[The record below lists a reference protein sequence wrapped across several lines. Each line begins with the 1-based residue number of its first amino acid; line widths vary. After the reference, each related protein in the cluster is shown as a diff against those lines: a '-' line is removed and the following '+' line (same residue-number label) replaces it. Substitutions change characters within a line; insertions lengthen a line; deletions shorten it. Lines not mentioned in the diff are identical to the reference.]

1 MNASRADTGDIKK
14 WSEHEV
20 FAVDCRIV
28 SWSQYKQPRLGQQQL
43 DGITFAVLFSLS
55 LIRGQGWGGNCSDNN
70 SRNEPLSN
78 CFRQSVTRGATQTF
92 LGRNFRRDKN
102 FFFFFFPN
110 RQVSFPFFWTVYPRA
125 VTTRPLPSKKEK
137 KDDRCVRIINLP
149 LFLLPLSWYHQK
161 RKRLNK
167 DVQSW
172 QMPGP
177 ERECVCVCAYV
188 ELLLLLF
195 KALNKGGE
203 FLTSDGTIGKR
214 NRMPGQF

>member
-102 FFFFFFPN
+102 FFFFFFFPN
-110 RQVSFPFFWTVYPRA
+110 RQVSFPFVWTVYPRA

-137 KDDRCVRIINLP
+137 RRP
-149 LFLLPLSWYHQK
+149 LRSYHQPTTFPPPSFLISSK
-161 RKRLNK
+161 KKKIEQRCPVLTNARARERVRVCLRICRAIIIII
-167 DVQSW
+167 QS
-172 QMPGP
+172 
-177 ERECVCVCAYV
+177 V
-188 ELLLLLF
+188 E
-195 KALNKGGE
+195 
-203 FLTSDGTIGKR
+203 
-214 NRMPGQF
+214 

>member
-102 FFFFFFPN
+102 FFFFFFFPN
-110 RQVSFPFFWTVYPRA
+110 RQVSFPFVWTVYPRA

-137 KDDRCVRIINLP
+137 KTTVAFVSSTYHFSSS
-149 LFLLPLSWYHQK
+149 LFLDIIK
-161 RKRLNK
+161 KEK
-167 DVQSW
+167 DWTKMSS
-172 QMPGP
+172 PDK
-177 ERECVCVCAYV
+177 C
-188 ELLLLLF
+188 
-195 KALNKGGE
+195 
-203 FLTSDGTIGKR
+203 
-214 NRMPGQF
+214 PGQRESACVFAHMSSYYYYYSKRWIRGENF